1 MSDWQKLGVKSRSL
15 YSPYVRTR
23 EEREGLRLVRVRC
36 LVCSLSVLQP
46 RDGVRSYRTQ
56 ASNTYAYT
64 QAHMWTGMHTHRH
77 TFMDTYRCAHIGT
90 QTQTCTHVHTL
101 KSTRMCTSTDVHK
114 PHVNTHM
121 HAHVRTYIHAWFPN
135 TEGEED
141 TQSP

>member
-1 MSDWQKLGVKSRSL
+1 MF
-15 YSPYVRTR
+15 
-23 EEREGLRLVRVRC
+23 
-36 LVCSLSVLQP
+36 SLSPTTTGWGEVLSHTSMQ
-46 RDGVRSYRTQ
+46 
-56 ASNTYAYT
+56 
-64 QAHMWTGMHTHRH
+64 HICIHTGTHVDRHAHTHRH

-114 PHVNTHM
+114 AHVNTHM